1 MPQGT
6 CFKKLKTV
14 STRFPKDSKR
24 NSPNYKNVIDTK
36 IRHDIKHDIKRGEQ
50 LPAATLAREKSE
62 HIKLPVC
69 MNGISRE
76 KKYSL

>member
-1 MPQGT
+1 MHYLDFNRVT
-6 CFKKLKTV
+6 ERKLYAMT
-14 STRFPKDSKR
+14 
-24 NSPNYKNVIDTK
+24 YW
-36 IRHDIKHDIKRGEQ
+36 IKRGEQ

-69 MNGISRE
+69 MNGISRG